1 MAAPAAVGAPGGR
14 RQPVAPPVAARP
26 RRVRSVD
33 VAVVAGYL
41 GLAVLLT
48 SRQWGRPDRLFHQD
62 NDQMLFEWMLARAAR
77 AVTAGENP
85 LHSAALNAPD
95 GVNLM
100 ANTSVLGLGVPLT
113 PVTLLFGTQAAFL
126 VAVVV
131 SLAGTATAWYVLL
144 ARRLVGSRVAAAV
157 GGLVCGFAPGMV
169 AQAGAHLHMAA
180 QFLAPPILAL
190 VFRPGTDRVRR
201 HGVALGLL
209 VAYQVFVGE
218 ELLVFLALAAGAFA
232 VAYALAD
239 RAAARR
245 LTPALLGRLGVG
257 ALVAGALLA
266 YPLWFQFL
274 GPGHYQGMPFHA
286 RGFQL
291 DAASFTAS
299 ARQTVLGD
307 GYVPGL
313 LSPNPTEENSFFGP
327 GLLVLAVVV
336 VVWLWRR
343 PLVRALAAV
352 GLLAALLSL
361 GDTVRVDGASTG
373 LPGPYRLLAGVPL
386 LDLVVPARFALI
398 CVPVLGVLVAL
409 SLDRA
414 LFLAP
419 VGGGAVPAVPGS
431 GGGAAALS
439 GTDSGGGAAALS
451 GTDSGGGAAALS
463 GTGSGG
469 GAAADRPGVPV
480 RLLWGGAVAAALL
493 PLAPT
498 PIRTVPTWPVP
509 AFVAD
514 GGWRAYV
521 PAGRTLVPV
530 PPVTGAGVSPATF
543 WSARTGL
550 AFTAP
555 GGYFIGPS
563 AAADPTARWGAPDR
577 PTAALLRRAAET
589 GETPVV
595 TDADRRQAVA
605 DLRHWRAAVL
615 VQGGLHRGEAV
626 RRTVDALVGPGRE
639 VDGAWVWDVRPLVG

>member
-1 MAAPAAVGAPGGR
+1 MAAPAAVGAPGKR
-14 RQPVAPPVAARP
+14 RQPGAPPVAARP

-113 PVTLLFGTQAAFL
+113 PVTLLFGTQTAFL
-126 VAVVV
+126 VAVVA

-144 ARRLVGSRVAAAV
+144 ARRLVDSRVAAAV

-190 VFRPGTDRVRR
+190 VFRPHTDRVRR

-218 ELLVFLALAAGAFA
+218 ELLVFLALAAGVFA

-274 GPGHYQGMPFHA
+274 GPGHYRGMPFDA

-336 VVWLWRR
+336 VAWLWRR
-343 PLVRALAAV
+343 PLVRALAVV

-414 LFLAP
+414 LALG
-419 VGGGAVPAVPGS
+419 VGV
-431 GGGAAALS
+431 AAA
-439 GTDSGGGAAALS
+439 G
-451 GTDSGGGAAALS
+451 
-463 GTGSGG
+463 
-469 GAAADRPGVPV
+469 DRPGASV

-509 AFVAD
+509 AFVAG

-563 AAADPTARWGAPDR
+563 AADDPTARWGAPDR

-589 GETPVV
+589 GEAPVV

-615 VQGGLHRGEAV
+615 VQGGLHRGDAV

>member
-1 MAAPAAVGAPGGR
+1 MAGPAADVAPDGR
-14 RQPVAPPVAARP
+14 RQPGPVRT

-33 VAVVAGYL
+33 AVVVAGYL

-100 ANTSVLGLGVPLT
+100 ANTSVLGLGVPLA

-180 QFLAPPILAL
+180 QFLVPPILAL

-201 HGVALGLL
+201 HGAALGLL

-218 ELLVFLALAAGAFA
+218 ELLVFLALAAGVFA

-245 LTPALLGRLGVG
+245 LAPALLGRLGVG
-257 ALVAGALLA
+257 ALVAGTLLA

-274 GPGHYQGMPFHA
+274 GPQHYQGMPFHA

-336 VVWLWRR
+336 VAWLWRR

-373 LPGPYRLLAGVPL
+373 LPGPYRLLSGVPL

-414 LFLAP
+414 LALAP
-419 VGGGAVPAVPGS
+419 VGGEAVSA
-431 GGGAAALS
+431 
-439 GTDSGGGAAALS
+439 
-451 GTDSGGGAAALS
+451 

-469 GAAADRPGVPV
+469 GAAASSGTGSGAPASSGTGSGGGAVADRPGAPV

-555 GGYFIGPS
+555 GGYFIGPGT
-563 AAADPTARWGAPDR
+563 ADDPTAHWGAPDR

-589 GETPVV
+589 GEVPVV